1 MDGEV
6 LRLLKEQDLKWEA
19 EGLIPELE
27 SIKELLIPENI
38 NRQELTQKPPYIH
51 WNQAPPKGKQVP
63 EQDIPC

>member
-38 NRQELTQKPPYIH
+38 NR
-51 WNQAPPKGKQVP
+51 
-63 EQDIPC
+63 

>member
-51 WNQAPPKGKQVP
+51 
-63 EQDIPC
+63 